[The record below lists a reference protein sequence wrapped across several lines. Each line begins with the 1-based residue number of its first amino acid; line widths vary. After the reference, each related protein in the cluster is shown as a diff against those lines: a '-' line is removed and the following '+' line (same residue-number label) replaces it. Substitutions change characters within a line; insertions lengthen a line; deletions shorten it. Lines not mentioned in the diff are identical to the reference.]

1 MFLAS
6 TTALVAGNL
15 RVTGWK
21 DEHDSN
27 YLSELRAPT
36 WAAEMSAKL
45 EVPPYVAGAINM
57 EGDDNAADKGTSA
70 KETLRALLEKL
81 KTFAAVQLQLE
92 EADFE
97 KDDDLNFHVDFI
109 TTAANL
115 RADNYSIPN
124 SDFHKVKQIAGR
136 IIPAIATTTA
146 SVCGLVML
154 ELFKVV
160 LGKKA
165 ASLRLRQ
172 IGLAVNTFTSF
183 EADPPK
189 TFTSG
194 VEVTKPDLTELPPE
208 AFDEQGAVK
217 QEFYEKEA
225 YAAAPE
231 KHSIWDKL
239 RVPEGSTLKSFKEW
253 LQAEHKLDLKSWNII
268 LGWKR
273 EEDDVGKEMKCPVT
287 APVYPPP
294 LVIDPELLPALDVG
308 QAGAMRAITTNPK
321 IPQKDKMKYLGV
333 WREAAAKGAVPPPE
347 TNAVREDM
355 TLVEILELMEQK
367 ATDAMASGTLH
378 PKWGKN
384 VTIIGK
390 RKFWLV
396 PAEETPS
403 CNLEGEE
410 EDTPV
415 RHLAALRIPLRA

>member
-1 MFLAS
+1 
-6 TTALVAGNL
+6 
-15 RVTGWK
+15 
-21 DEHDSN
+21 
-27 YLSELRAPT
+27 
-36 WAAEMSAKL
+36 
-45 EVPPYVAGAINM
+45 
-57 EGDDNAADKGTSA
+57 
-70 KETLRALLEKL
+70 
-81 KTFAAVQLQLE
+81 VQLKLE

-109 TTAANL
+109 TSAANL
-115 RADNYSIPN
+115 RADNYFIPN

-146 SVCGLVML
+146 SVCGLVMF

-165 ASLRLRQ
+165 AGLRVRQ

-183 EADPPK
+183 EAEPPK
-189 TFTSG
+189 TFSSG
-194 VEVTKPDLTELPPE
+194 TEVIKPDLTELPPE
-208 AFDEQGAVK
+208 AFDAAGAVK
-217 QEFYEKEA
+217 PEFFERED

-239 RVPEGSTLKSFKEW
+239 RLPEGLTLKAFKDW
-253 LQAEHKLDLKSWNII
+253 LQTEHKLDLKSWEIV

-273 EEDDVGKEMKCPVT
+273 EEDDAGKEMKCPVT

-294 LVIDPELLPALDVG
+294 VVIDTSLLPPLDAS
-308 QAGAMRAITTNPK
+308 QADAMRAITTNPQ
-321 IPQKDKMKYLGV
+321 IPQPQKMKYLGV
-333 WREAAAKGAVPPPE
+333 WRSAKASGEIPAPP

-355 TLVEILELMEQK
+355 TLTQILELMDGK
-367 ATDAMASGTLH
+367 ATEAMADGTIN

-384 VTIIGK
+384 ITHIGR

-396 PAEETPS
+396 PADETPS
-403 CNLEGEE
+403 CELEGEE
-410 EDTPV
+410 ENTPV